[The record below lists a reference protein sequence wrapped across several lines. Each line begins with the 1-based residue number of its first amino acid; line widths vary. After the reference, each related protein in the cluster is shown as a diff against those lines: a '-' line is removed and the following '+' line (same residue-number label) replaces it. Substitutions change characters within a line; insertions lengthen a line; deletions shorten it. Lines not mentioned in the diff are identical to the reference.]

1 MTGDFKWLKTCEL
14 KTKIEW
20 KTIKNYQIFY
30 AIKKFCFLFCIC
42 EMYLISAKGYKNA
55 GVWLFI
61 EKETGII
68 WVSIKNV
75 QYGLGVQNISD
86 LVLKEIY
93 VICKTKNPTKDQI
106 KKYKMMETE
115 IFKKYANLVKMN

>member
-1 MTGDFKWLKTCEL
+1 
-14 KTKIEW
+14 
-20 KTIKNYQIFY
+20 
-30 AIKKFCFLFCIC
+30 
-42 EMYLISAKGYKNA
+42 MYLISAKGYKNA